1 MCSLYLKS
9 HSCQSARHDIVKT
22 MAEEHT
28 LVQQLGQTD
37 TKTLAKREEH
47 HLLSRHYEGV
57 CLPHSSFIQSSTLL
71 SSFATKQKLPRY
83 SPESSTEL
91 CWRLCHVTM
100 ETFPWHS
107 TLQKQTRMIS
117 GKLLGGIWTPVQ
129 EKKLYWSWT
138 VYTEILIQKSNL
150 LRLKSTP
157 LITSTLSARLC
168 SHVSGLA

>member
-1 MCSLYLKS
+1 MALLLPYTASMCSLYLKS
-9 HSCQSARHDIVKT
+9 QFCQSARHDIVKT

-28 LVQQLGQTD
+28 VVQQLGQTD

-47 HLLSRHYEGV
+47 HLLSRQYEGV
-57 CLPHSSFIQSSTLL
+57 RLPHLSFIQCSTLL

-107 TLQKQTRMIS
+107 TLQKQTHMIS
-117 GKLLGGIWTPVQ
+117 GKASGGGFEPWC
-129 EKKLYWSWT
+129 KKRS
-138 VYTEILIQKSNL
+138 
-150 LRLKSTP
+150 
-157 LITSTLSARLC
+157 
-168 SHVSGLA
+168 